1 MKSTLAFDV
10 YGTIINTS
18 GVYDLLETF
27 MDKNAK
33 PFMDAW
39 RNKQLEYSFRRG
51 LMNKYADFS
60 ICTKQALEFC
70 CLTFQIELSSG
81 QKAALLEEYRVLP
94 AFPDVQAGL
103 QNLRESGYKIYAFSN
118 GSESAISGLLKNA
131 NIMEYFHGIVSVEDI
146 KMFKPSPLVYAHFNK
161 KTNSAIPDSW
171 LISSN
176 PFDVIGAISYGMRS
190 AWVQR
195 TPEAV
200 FDPWGV
206 EPTTIINKITDLK
219 SALEKTE

>member
-1 MKSTLAFDV
+1 MKNTLAFDV

-18 GVYDLLETF
+18 GVYDLLVTF
-27 MDKNAK
+27 MEEKAN

-60 ICTKQALEFC
+60 ICTKHALEFC
-70 CLTFQIELSSG
+70 CLAFQIELSFG
-81 QKAALLEEYRVLP
+81 QKDALMEQYKVLP
-94 AFPDVQAGL
+94 AFPDVAAGL
-103 QNLRESGYKIYAFSN
+103 HILRESGYKLYAFSN

-131 NIMEYFHGIVSVEDI
+131 NIMEYFHGIVSVEEV

-161 KTNSAIPDSW
+161 KTNSAIPNSW

-195 TPEAV
+195 SSESI

-206 EPTTIINKITDLK
+206 EPTTIIEKITDLK
-219 SALEKTE
+219 LALEKME